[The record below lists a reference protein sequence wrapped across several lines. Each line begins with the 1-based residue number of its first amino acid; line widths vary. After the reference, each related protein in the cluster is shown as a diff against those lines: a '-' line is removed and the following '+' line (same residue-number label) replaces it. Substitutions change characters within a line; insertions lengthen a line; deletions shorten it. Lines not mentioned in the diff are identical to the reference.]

1 MQRSIILKL
10 FKTFINYSGISIV
23 IFLMFFTGSSFAE
36 NYEIKKGDNLYSLSK
51 KYGISVDEIKK
62 TNNLQNN
69 KLKIGAVL
77 DLPSKKSTAAAKK
90 TSSKT
95 AVKPSDNDGDKTYI
109 VRKGD
114 TLIEIAQDYNITVK
128 EIKQLNKLK
137 KTAIKAGQKLL
148 LPVEKDD
155 NPTEISAAKE
165 IEINSDQSTEIDNA
179 YGMIDT
185 VIGNNDVDLE
195 FLDRKERLILFAK
208 KFLDIPY
215 RFGGTSMLGIDCSAF
230 VQKVF
235 DFFNVPLPRTAREQ
249 FYIGSR
255 VDKDDL
261 TVGDVVFFRTYAKFP
276 SHVGIYMGDN
286 LFIHASSKDKKVKIN
301 SLDEPYY
308 FKRFLGAKRL
318 IEPQAIESNPEAEE
332 DNSR

>member
-1 MQRSIILKL
+1 MKL
-10 FKTFINYSGISIV
+10 FKTFMNYSGISLV

-36 NYEIKKGDNLYSLSK
+36 NYKIKKGDSLYGISK
-51 KYGISVDEIKK
+51 KYKVPVDEIKEINGLQS
-62 TNNLQNN
+62 NN
-69 KLKIGAVL
+69 LKIGSIIH
-77 DLPSKKSTAAAKK
+77 LPPKKSNTASLEKSPAAAENR
-90 TSSKT
+90 SL
-95 AVKPSDNDGDKTYI
+95 DGDDVETYI
-109 VRKGD
+109 VKKGD

-128 EIKQLNKLK
+128 EIQWLNKLK

-148 LPVEKDD
+148 LPVEKND
-155 NPTEISAAKE
+155 NQTEITAVQEVE
-165 IEINSDQSTEIDNA
+165 ITQDYGISNDTEA
-179 YGMIDT
+179 FSWEGAEH
-185 VIGNNDVDLE
+185 IGTNLE

-249 FYIGSR
+249 FYIGNR

-318 IEPQAIESNPEAEE
+318 IEPQAIESDPETEE
-332 DNSR
+332 DSAR